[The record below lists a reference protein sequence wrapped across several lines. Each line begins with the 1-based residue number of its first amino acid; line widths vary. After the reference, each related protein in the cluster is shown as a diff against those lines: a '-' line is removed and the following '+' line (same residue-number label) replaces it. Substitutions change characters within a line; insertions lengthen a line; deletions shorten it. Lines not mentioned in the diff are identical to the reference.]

1 MRMAGAGIVRR
12 RLKRPRPVRRSC
24 RIVLLSAA
32 LALSF
37 AVPGLAEDSVT
48 PDLATP
54 DLATPD
60 LATQNIEI
68 TGQALSETED
78 ALAAGRRAKTELDA
92 QVFEIKQE
100 VHRVRRELVEAATAA
115 QDLEANISALESHFR
130 ALEIERGE
138 KQLALLRRRDELT
151 RTIAALQ
158 RISRTPP
165 DLLIFMPASI
175 QEISHARLLLG
186 AVAGQLDARADLLGD
201 QLRGLARIGEEI
213 SAQRRLIDNEAER
226 LQAQRSHLGLL
237 LARKTH
243 IYNRTEAQQIEAE
256 ATLAR
261 LAAEASTLQELLDR
275 LLNEDAR
282 RRNLEQQLARQLE
295 QGVAAE
301 PIQAGPAASAP
312 SDRPSAETAPP
323 AVGAA
328 EGESGM
334 VVSLDEVRPTE
345 GENSQGGGQAEQIV
359 ALVPVRPPVSA
370 ARGAF
375 SMPARGQ
382 LVSRFNETTALG
394 LTTKGIVIETRV
406 SAQIVAPYDGRVAFA
421 GRFREYGLLLIIDHG
436 EGYHTLLAG
445 MGRIDVLLDQRVLA
459 GEPVGVMESIAEAKP
474 RLYVELRSD
483 GHPINP
489 LPWLAAETIKVSG

>member
-1 MRMAGAGIVRR
+1 VRLAGAGGVRR
-12 RLKRPRPVRRSC
+12 RLRRPRPVRHSC
-24 RIVLLSAA
+24 CILLLSAA
-32 LALSF
+32 LAVSF
-37 AVPGLAEDSVT
+37 AEPGLAEDSVT
-48 PDLATP
+48 Q
-54 DLATPD
+54 D

-78 ALAAGRRAKTELDA
+78 ALVAGQRAKAKLDA
-92 QVFEIKQE
+92 QVSEIKQE
-100 VHRVRRELVEAATAA
+100 VHRVRRELVDTAAAA
-115 QDLEANISALESHFR
+115 QDLEANISALESHLS

-138 KQLALLRRRDELT
+138 KQLALSRRREELT
-151 RTIAALQ
+151 RTLAALQ
-158 RISRTPP
+158 RIGRTPP

-213 SAQRRLIDNEAER
+213 SAQRRLIDNDAER
-226 LQAQRSHLGLL
+226 LEAQRSHLGFL
-237 LARKTH
+237 LARKIQ

-275 LLNEDAR
+275 LVNKDAR
-282 RRNLEQQLARQLE
+282 RRNLERRA
-295 QGVAAE
+295 AAE
-301 PIQAGPAASAP
+301 PIETGPAESTP
-312 SDRPSAETAPP
+312 SDRPLAEITQP
-323 AVGAA
+323 A
-328 EGESGM
+328 EGDSGM
-334 VVSLDEVRPTE
+334 VVSLDAEQPAE
-345 GENSQGGGQAEQIV
+345 GENSQGGGQTEQIV
-359 ALVPVRPPVSA
+359 ALVPVRPLASN

-375 SMPARGQ
+375 LMPARGQ

-394 LTTKGIVIETRV
+394 LTTKGIVIEARA

-421 GRFREYGLLLIIDHG
+421 GRFRKYGLLLIIDHG

-459 GEPVGVMESIAEAKP
+459 GEPVGVMESIAEAKT
-474 RLYVELRSD
+474 RLYVELRRD

-489 LPWLAAETIKVSG
+489 LPWLAAELSK

>member
-1 MRMAGAGIVRR
+1 MRLAGARTVRR
-12 RLKRPRPVRRSC
+12 RLRLPTPVRRSC
-24 RIVLLSAA
+24 RSCRILFLSAA

-37 AVPGLAEDSVT
+37 AAPAAPGLAQDS
-48 PDLATP
+48 ASK
-54 DLATPD
+54 
-60 LATQNIEI
+60 NIAE
-68 TGQALSETED
+68 TGQALSQTED
-78 ALAAGRRAKTELDA
+78 ALVAGRRAKAELDA
-92 QVFEIKQE
+92 QVSEIKQE
-100 VHRVRRELVEAATAA
+100 VHRVRRELVDAAAAA
-115 QDLEANISALESHFR
+115 QDLEAHISALESHVD

-138 KQLALLRRRDELT
+138 KQQALSRRRSELT
-151 RTIAALQ
+151 HTLAALQ
-158 RISRTPP
+158 RIGRTPP

-213 SAQRRLIDNEAER
+213 SAQRGLIYIEAER
-226 LQAQRSHLGLL
+226 LAAQRSHLGVL
-237 LARKTH
+237 LARKTQT
-243 IYNRTEAQQIEAE
+243 YDRTEAQQSEAE
-256 ATLAR
+256 AMLAH
-261 LAAEASTLQELLDR
+261 LAAEAGTLKELLDR
-275 LLNEDAR
+275 LVNEDAR
-282 RRNLEQQLARQLE
+282 RQQLELR
-295 QGVAAE
+295 AAAAPDVVE
-301 PIQAGPAASAP
+301 PLVEAQ
-312 SDRPSAETAPP
+312 P
-323 AVGAA
+323 AV
-328 EGESGM
+328 
-334 VVSLDEVRPTE
+334 

-359 ALVPVRPPVSA
+359 ALVPVRRPASA

-382 LVSRFNETTALG
+382 LVSRFDETTALG
-394 LTTKGIVIETRV
+394 LSTKGIIIETRA

-445 MGRIDVLLDQRVLA
+445 MGRIDVQLDQHVLA
-459 GEPVGVMESIAEAKP
+459 GEPVGVMESIAEQKP

>member
-1 MRMAGAGIVRR
+1 MRMAGASAVQR
-12 RLKRPRPVRRSC
+12 RLRLPWPVRRSC
-24 RIVLLSAA
+24 RILSLSAA
-32 LALSF
+32 FALSF

-54 DLATPD
+54 DLAT
-60 LATQNIEI
+60 QNIEV
-68 TGQALSETED
+68 TGQALSQTED
-78 ALAAGRRAKTELDA
+78 ALVAGRRAKAELDA
-92 QVFEIKQE
+92 QVSEIKLE
-100 VHRVRRELVEAATAA
+100 VLRVRRELVDAAATA
-115 QDLEANISALESHFR
+115 QDLEAHISALENNLS

-138 KQLALLRRRDELT
+138 KQLALARRRDELT
-151 RTIAALQ
+151 RTLGALQ
-158 RISRTPP
+158 RIGRTPP

-201 QLRGLARIGEEI
+201 ELRGLSRIGDEI
-213 SAQRRLIDNEAER
+213 SAQRDLIDIEAER
-226 LQAQRSHLGLL
+226 LEAQRSHLGVL
-237 LARKTH
+237 LARKTQ

-275 LLNEDAR
+275 LVNEDAR

-295 QGVAAE
+295 QPAPAE
-301 PIQAGPAASAP
+301 PNPAGLVESAP
-312 SDRPSAETAPP
+312 GDRPSAETAPP
-323 AVGAA
+323 ADGAA
-328 EGESGM
+328 EGASGL
-334 VVSLDEVRPTE
+334 VVSLDAARPAD
-345 GENSQGGGQAEQIV
+345 GENIQGGGQAEQIV
-359 ALVPVRPPVSA
+359 ALVPVRPPASE

-382 LVSRFNETTALG
+382 LVSRFNETTTPG
-394 LTTKGIVIETRV
+394 LTTKGIIIETRA

-445 MGRIDVLLDQRVLA
+445 MGRIEVLLDQRVLA

-474 RLYVELRSD
+474 RLYVEFRSD

>member
-1 MRMAGAGIVRR
+1 MRVARAGTVRR
-12 RLKRPRPVRRSC
+12 RLRPPAPVRRSC

-37 AVPGLAEDSVT
+37 AAPGLAQDSVT
-48 PDLATP
+48 QDLVSK
-54 DLATPD
+54 
-60 LATQNIEI
+60 NIEE
-68 TGQALSETED
+68 TGQALSQTED
-78 ALAAGRRAKTELDA
+78 ALVAGRRAKVELDA
-92 QVFEIKQE
+92 QVSEIKQE
-100 VHRVRRELVEAATAA
+100 VHRVRRELVDAAAAA
-115 QDLEANISALESHFR
+115 QDLEAHISALESHLG

-138 KQLALLRRRDELT
+138 KQQALSRRRTELT
-151 RTIAALQ
+151 RTLAALQ
-158 RISRTPP
+158 RIGRTPP

-201 QLRGLARIGEEI
+201 QLRELARIGEEI
-213 SAQRRLIDNEAER
+213 STQRSLIDIEAER
-226 LQAQRSHLGLL
+226 LEAQRSHLGVL
-237 LARKTH
+237 LARKTQT
-243 IYNRTEAQQIEAE
+243 YDRTEAQQGEAE
-256 ATLAR
+256 AVLAH

-275 LLNEDAR
+275 LVNEDAR
-282 RRNLEQQLARQLE
+282 NRKLGRRA
-295 QGVAAE
+295 AAE
-301 PIQAGPAASAP
+301 PVQAAPDVVDSPVEEQPA
-312 SDRPSAETAPP
+312 D
-323 AVGAA
+323 
-328 EGESGM
+328 GEY
-334 VVSLDEVRPTE
+334 
-345 GENSQGGGQAEQIV
+345 SQGGGQAEQIV
-359 ALVPVRPPVSA
+359 ALVPVRLPASA

-394 LTTKGIVIETRV
+394 LSTKGIIIETRA

-445 MGRIDVLLDQRVLA
+445 MGRIDVLLGQHVLA
-459 GEPVGVMESIAEAKP
+459 GEPIGVMESIAEEKP